1 MIKNKLKRV
10 LAVALAGMMVA
21 GVAGCSSSKRRRTT
35 QLRVNREQ
43 KQRQKVRQIQQ
54 QIT

>member
-21 GVAGCSSSKRRRTT
+21 DVLAVRMRRKTI

-54 QIT
+54 QTT

>member
-21 GVAGCSSSKRRRTT
+21 GADVPAVRMRRKTT
-35 QLRVNREQ
+35 QLRANREQ

-54 QIT
+54 QTT